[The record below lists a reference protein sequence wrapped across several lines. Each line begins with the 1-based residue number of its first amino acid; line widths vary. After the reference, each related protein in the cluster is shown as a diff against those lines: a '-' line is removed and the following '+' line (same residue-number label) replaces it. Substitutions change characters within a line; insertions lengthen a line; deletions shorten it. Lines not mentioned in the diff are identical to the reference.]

1 MQVKKYP
8 KFDLGRNSI
17 LFFQI
22 GMIVMLFIS
31 WRALEWKTVPTNN
44 LDQSMIV
51 DNVLLDEI
59 IPITN
64 PLTPPPPPPPPP
76 PTVSALVIIEVEDE
90 AEVEESVIKSTEADQ
105 DTEILDVAQVIEEV
119 EEEEEIVNVPFAVIE
134 NVPIYPG
141 CEDEPNNE
149 AKKKCMSKKVK
160 EFIQTNFNTELAAE
174 LGLEGTQKI
183 FVTFKI
189 DRTGRVADIRSRAPH
204 PKLEAEAAKVVNAL
218 PRMIPGKQRG
228 VPVGV
233 LYALPIMFQVRN

>member
-8 KFDLGRNSI
+8 KFDLGRNSM

-22 GMIVMLFIS
+22 GMIVMLFVS
-31 WRALEWKTVPTNN
+31 WQALEWKTVPTND
-44 LDQSMIV
+44 LDRSMV
-51 DNVLLDEI
+51 LDNTFLDEV

-64 PLTPPPPPPPPP
+64 PLTPPPPPPPPS
-76 PTVSALVIIEVEDE
+76 VSALVIIEVEDE
-90 AEVEESVIKSTEADQ
+90 AEVEESVIESTETDQ
-105 DTEILDVAQVIEEV
+105 DNDILDVAQVIEEV
-119 EEEEEIVNVPFAVIE
+119 EEEEIINVPFAVIE
-134 NVPIYPG
+134 NVPVYPG

-149 AKKKCMSKKVK
+149 AKKKCMSAMVK
-160 EFIQTNFNTELAAE
+160 EFIQANFNTALAAD

-189 DRTGRVADIRSRAPH
+189 DKTGKVADIRSRAPH
-204 PKLEAEAAKVVNAL
+204 PKLEEEAAKVVKSL

-228 VPVGV
+228 SPVGV

>member
-1 MQVKKYP
+1 MEVKKYP
-8 KFDLGRNSI
+8 KFDLDRNSM

-22 GMIVMLFIS
+22 GMIVMLFLS
-31 WRALEWKTVPTNN
+31 WQALEWKTAPTND
-44 LDQSMIV
+44 LDQSMVV
-51 DNVLLDEI
+51 DDALLDEV

-76 PTVSALVIIEVEDE
+76 SVSALVIIEVEDE
-90 AEVEESVIKSTEADQ
+90 AEIEESIIESTETDQ

-119 EEEEEIVNVPFAVIE
+119 EEEEEIINVPFAVIE

-149 AKKKCMSKKVK
+149 AKKKCMSTKVK
-160 EFIQTNFNTELAAE
+160 EFIQANFNTTLAGD

-189 DRTGRVADIRSRAPH
+189 DKTGKVVDIRSRAPH
-204 PKLEAEAAKVVNAL
+204 PKLEEEAAKVVKSL

-233 LYALPIMFQVRN
+233 LYALPIMFQVRD

>member
-8 KFDLGRNSI
+8 RFDLGRNST

-22 GMIVMLFIS
+22 GMIVMLFVS

-44 LDQSMIV
+44 LDQSMLV
-51 DNVLLDEI
+51 DDGLLDEV

-76 PTVSALVIIEVEDE
+76 SVSALVIIEVEDE
-90 AEVEESVIKSTEADQ
+90 AEIEESVIESTETDQ
-105 DTEILDVAQVIEEV
+105 DNEILDVAQVIV
-119 EEEEEIVNVPFAVIE
+119 EEEEEEIINVPFAVIE

-149 AKKKCMSKKVK
+149 GKKKCMSTKVK
-160 EFIQTNFNTELAAE
+160 KFIQANFNTELAAD

-189 DRTGRVADIRSRAPH
+189 DKTGRVVDIRSRAPH
-204 PKLEAEAAKVVNAL
+204 PKLEEEAAKVVNSL

-228 VPVGV
+228 APVGV

>member
-22 GMIVMLFIS
+22 GMIVMLFLS
-31 WRALEWKTVPTNN
+31 WQALEWKTLPTND
-44 LDQSMIV
+44 LGQQLIV
-51 DNVLLDEI
+51 DDNLLDEV

-64 PLTPPPPPPPPP
+64 QLTPPPPPPPPP

-90 AEVEESVIKSTEADQ
+90 AEVEESVIKSTETDQ

-141 CEDEPNNE
+141 CEDEPGNE
-149 AKKKCMSKKVK
+149 KKKKCMSEKVK
-160 EFIQTNFNTELAAE
+160 EFIQSKFNTELAAE

-189 DRTGRVADIRSRAPH
+189 DKTGRVAEVRSRAPH
-204 PKLEAEAAKVVNAL
+204 PKLEQEAANVVNSL

-228 VPVGV
+228 APVGV
-233 LYALPIMFQVRN
+233 LYSLPIMFQVKN

>member
-8 KFDLGRNSI
+8 KFDLGRNST

-31 WRALEWKTVPTNN
+31 WRALEWKTVPNTD
-44 LDQSMIV
+44 LDQGLVI
-51 DNVLLDEI
+51 DNSLLDEI
-59 IPITN
+59 IPTTDR
-64 PLTPPPPPPPPP
+64 LTPPPPPPPPP
-76 PTVSALVIIEVEDE
+76 PSVSALVILEVEDE
-90 AEVEESVIKSTEADQ
+90 AEIEESVIESTETNQ

-119 EEEEEIVNVPFAVIE
+119 EEEEIVNVPFAVIE

-141 CEDEPNNE
+141 CESEPNNE
-149 AKKKCMSKKVK
+149 GKKKCMSKKVK
-160 EFIQTNFNTELAAE
+160 EFIQANFNTALAAD

-189 DRTGRVADIRSRAPH
+189 DKTGRVADIRSRAPH
-204 PKLEAEAAKVVNAL
+204 PKLEQEAENVVNSL

-228 VPVGV
+228 APVGV
-233 LYALPIMFQVRN
+233 LYALPIMFQVK

>member
-1 MQVKKYP
+1 
-8 KFDLGRNSI
+8 
-17 LFFQI
+17 
-22 GMIVMLFIS
+22 
-31 WRALEWKTVPTNN
+31 
-44 LDQSMIV
+44 MIV

-64 PLTPPPPPPPPP
+64 PLTPPPPPPPP

>member
-8 KFDLGRNSI
+8 KFDLGRNST

-31 WRALEWKTVPTNN
+31 WQALEWKTVPTNDF
-44 LDQSMIV
+44 DQSMAI
-51 DNVLLDEI
+51 DDGLLDEI

-64 PLTPPPPPPPPP
+64 QLTPPPPPPPP

-90 AEVEESVIKSTEADQ
+90 AEVEESVIESTETDQ
-105 DTEILDVAQVIEEV
+105 DNEILDVAQVVEEV
-119 EEEEEIVNVPFAVIE
+119 EEEEIINVPFAVIE

-141 CEDEPNNE
+141 CEDEPNNDG
-149 AKKKCMSKKVK
+149 KKKCMSTKVK
-160 EFIQTNFNTELAAE
+160 KFIQANFNTELAAD

-189 DRTGRVADIRSRAPH
+189 DKTGRVTDIRSRAPH
-204 PKLEAEAAKVVNAL
+204 PKLEEEAEKVVNAL

-228 VPVGV
+228 APVGV
-233 LYALPIMFQVRN
+233 LYALPIMFQVQ

>member
-8 KFDLGRNSI
+8 KFDLGRNST

-22 GMIVMLFIS
+22 GMIVMLVIS
-31 WRALEWKTVPTNN
+31 WQALEWKSAPSGS
-44 LDQSMIV
+44 LDQGLVV
-51 DNVLLDEI
+51 DNSLLDEI
-59 IPITN
+59 IPTTD

-76 PTVSALVIIEVEDE
+76 PAVSTQVIMEIEND
-90 AEVEESVIKSTEADQ
+90 AEVEESIIESTETDQ
-105 DTEILDVAQVIEEV
+105 NSEILEVAEIVEAV

-134 NVPIYPG
+134 NVPIFPG
-141 CEDEPNNE
+141 CEGEPNNE
-149 AKKKCMSKKVK
+149 LKKSCMSTKVK
-160 EFIQTNFNTELAAE
+160 EFVQANFNAGLAVD

-204 PKLEAEAAKVVNAL
+204 KRLEEEAKRVVSSLPK
-218 PRMIPGKQRG
+218 MIPGKQRG

-233 LYALPIMFQVRN
+233 LYALPIMFQVQN

>member
-8 KFDLGRNSI
+8 KFDLGRNST

-22 GMIVMLFIS
+22 GMIVMLFVS
-31 WRALEWKTVPTNN
+31 WQALEWKTVPTNDF
-44 LDQSMIV
+44 DQSMIV
-51 DNVLLDEI
+51 DDGLLDEV

-76 PTVSALVIIEVEDE
+76 SVSALVIIEVEDE
-90 AEVEESVIKSTEADQ
+90 AEIEESVIESTETDQ
-105 DTEILDVAQVIEEV
+105 DNEILDVAQVVEEV
-119 EEEEEIVNVPFAVIE
+119 EEEEIINVPFAVIE

-141 CEDEPNNE
+141 CEDQPNNE
-149 AKKKCMSKKVK
+149 GKKKCMSTKVK
-160 EFIQTNFNTELAAE
+160 EFIQANFNTGLAAD

-189 DRTGRVADIRSRAPH
+189 DKTGRVADIRSRAPH
-204 PKLEAEAAKVVNAL
+204 PKLEEEAEKVVNSL

-228 VPVGV
+228 APVGV
-233 LYALPIMFQVRN
+233 LYALPIMFQVKN

>member
-1 MQVKKYP
+1 MQVKKSP

-31 WRALEWKTVPTNN
+31 WRALEWKTLPTND
-44 LDQSMIV
+44 LGQSMVV
-51 DNVLLDEI
+51 DDGLDEEV

-76 PTVSALVIIEVEDE
+76 SVSALVIIEVEDE
-90 AEVEESVIKSTEADQ
+90 AEIEESVIESTETDQ
-105 DTEILDVAQVIEEV
+105 DNEILDVAQVIV
-119 EEEEEIVNVPFAVIE
+119 EEEEEEIINVPFAVIE

-149 AKKKCMSKKVK
+149 GKKKCMSTKVK
-160 EFIQTNFNTELAAE
+160 KFIQANFNTELAAD

-189 DRTGRVADIRSRAPH
+189 DKTGRVVDIRSRAPH
-204 PKLEAEAAKVVNAL
+204 PKLEEEAAKVVNAL

-228 VPVGV
+228 APVGV

>member
-31 WRALEWKTVPTNN
+31 WRALEWKTLPSNDFNQNMV
-44 LDQSMIV
+44 V
-51 DNVLLDEI
+51 DDGLLDEV

-64 PLTPPPPPPPPP
+64 PLTPPPPPPPP

-90 AEVEESVIKSTEADQ
+90 AEVEESVIESTETDQ
-105 DTEILDVAQVIEEV
+105 DNEILDVAQVIAEV
-119 EEEEEIVNVPFAVIE
+119 EEEEEIINVPFAVIE

-141 CEDEPNNE
+141 CEDQPNNE
-149 AKKKCMSKKVK
+149 GKKKCMSIKVK
-160 EFIQTNFNTELAAE
+160 EFIQANFNTELAAD

-189 DRTGRVADIRSRAPH
+189 DKTGRVAGIRSRAPH
-204 PKLEAEAAKVVNAL
+204 PKLEEEAARVVNSL

-228 VPVGV
+228 SPVGV